1 MQPVIPRFC
10 NVPEKLFNNYF
21 GEHLN
26 VFNFFFYFKSL
37 CLTVNLAQV
46 LLFCFVFKSICDKK
60 FLVIQMTTLNFQ
72 IQSSILMSPIL
83 YHFKLL
89 LVSVKHLQFNS
100 QLEVLTTVQ
109 LIQKKKSEYLHHSTV

>member
-1 MQPVIPRFC
+1 
-10 NVPEKLFNNYF
+10 
-21 GEHLN
+21 
-26 VFNFFFYFKSL
+26 
-37 CLTVNLAQV
+37 
-46 LLFCFVFKSICDKK
+46 
-60 FLVIQMTTLNFQ
+60 
-72 IQSSILMSPIL
+72 MSPIL

>member
-1 MQPVIPRFC
+1 MSLI
-10 NVPEKLFNNYF
+10 
-21 GEHLN
+21 
-26 VFNFFFYFKSL
+26 FFYFKSL

-46 LLFCFVFKSICDKK
+46 FLFCFVFKSICDNK